1 MKTEGIDTHSDEEF
15 AKIIKE
21 RTREEMILDYLM
33 HPPTIA
39 NFRHGVRDVFDARD
53 MLRDIL
59 TEEGIENV
67 KLLRRHKPANA
78 FGRTRREAGEI
89 FDLKKFRESD
99 DFSKD
104 QNVYIIRIPVEDADA
119 KGEKVSI
126 TTMARDIVAGDYL
139 LFITG
144 KTVEQNR
151 ALQLK
156 LSCGRVSRRVAYG
169 WDKD

>member
-1 MKTEGIDTHSDEEF
+1 MYSKNESTEL
-15 AKIIKE
+15 IKE

-39 NFRHGVRDVFDARD
+39 NFRHGVRDVFDTREVF
-53 MLRDIL
+53 RDIL
-59 TEEGIENV
+59 IEEEIENV
-67 KLLRRHKPANA
+67 KLMRRHESVDA
-78 FGRTRREAGEI
+78 FGKKQLEAVEI
-89 FDLKKFRESD
+89 FDLQKSRETD
-99 DFSKD
+99 DFSED
-104 QNVYIIRIPVEDADA
+104 QNVYISQRFQMPENERR
-119 KGEKVSI
+119 EKVSI
-126 TTMARDIVAGDYL
+126 DRIAKDLYTGDYL
-139 LFITG
+139 LFIAG